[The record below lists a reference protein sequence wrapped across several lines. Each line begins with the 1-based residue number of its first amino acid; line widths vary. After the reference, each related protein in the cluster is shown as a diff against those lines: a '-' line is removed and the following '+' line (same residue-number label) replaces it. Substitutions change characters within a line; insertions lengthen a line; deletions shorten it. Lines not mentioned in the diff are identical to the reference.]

1 MSNRPRRRLLREWR
15 MLALVLN
22 DAAPPDPD
30 SIQSLEEWNRLHRD
44 AFRFLWREP
53 LRFPNNI
60 RPDAGLINIQARNM
74 PEPFNPLTDSVP
86 ERPEH
91 LREFGNS
98 NDPPFLWEKT
108 EEAIY
113 SALGFLEPARTITRA
128 RFAPWFDEV
137 ETIED
142 YPARFYRAFR
152 KLRTGMGAVH
162 QYGDDGNP
170 WFRDHGSAARN
181 ILNLDQWTAKSWP
194 YRPIE
199 RITEPELYALLAL
212 AACWWALRELRRL
225 PETWS
230 RDDLD
235 YIAGKV
241 RDAERWLAEAY
252 RLNES
257 HEKQAAIRAEAATEK
272 AAILGAW
279 ADDSHRAKSANG
291 GKAEKGSRGVRLLA
305 LALRDE
311 TPSASAER
319 LFRAALARAAKDNES
334 LMAAGYTIAATTDD
348 QLVSTDPN
356 GKPDGLP
363 VSLSGWRKILTPS
376 KGFHLLAL
384 SLRNALPD
392 ASAESLFDE
401 ALARCDMPQTAGG
414 YTITTNAKGQL
425 VSIGSDGK
433 PDGLPV
439 SLPVWKKILR
449 RKR

>member
-60 RPDAGLINIQARNM
+60 RPDAGLINMQARNR
-74 PEPFNPLTDSVP
+74 PEFFNPLAGDPIP

-91 LREFGNS
+91 HREHGRL
-98 NDPPFLWEKT
+98 NDLWDKT

-113 SALGFLEPARTITRA
+113 SALDYLAPAQRITRA
-128 RFAPWFDEV
+128 RYIPDYGDMCFF
-137 ETIED
+137 ED
-142 YPARFYRAFR
+142 YPAHFYRGFR
-152 KLRTGMGAVH
+152 KLRTGMTAVH
-162 QYGDDGNP
+162 QYGDSRNP
-170 WFRDHGSAARN
+170 WFRDHGRAVRN
-181 ILNLDQWTAKSWP
+181 ILNLDEWITKSWP
-194 YRPIE
+194 HRPIK
-199 RITEPELYALLAL
+199 RITEPELYALLVL
-212 AACWWALRELRRL
+212 AACWWALHELLNL
-225 PETWS
+225 PKSWT

-235 YIAGKV
+235 YIAGKLQ
-241 RDAERWLAEAY
+241 DAERWLAEAY

-257 HEKQAAIRAEAATEK
+257 HEKQAAIRAEATTEK

-305 LALRDE
+305 RKMRDE
-311 TPSASAER
+311 TPSASAET
-319 LFRAALARAAKDNES
+319 LFRAALARAAKDEP
-334 LMAAGYTIAATTDD
+334 LMAGGYTITANTDAK
-348 QLVSTDPN
+348 LVSIGPDSKPDGRAVDFGGWRAILTLSKGVRLLARSLREELPGASPESLFHEALSRCRASQAAGGYTITTEERRLVSSGPD

-363 VSLSGWRKILTPS
+363 VSLSVWRRIL
-376 KGFHLLAL
+376 
-384 SLRNALPD
+384 
-392 ASAESLFDE
+392 
-401 ALARCDMPQTAGG
+401 Q
-414 YTITTNAKGQL
+414 
-425 VSIGSDGK
+425 
-433 PDGLPV
+433 
-439 SLPVWKKILR
+439 